1 MNKKHLR
8 RVLHVLQYTLCVVAI
23 AWLVHTVPWRDYVHL
38 ADGQRVRLI
47 AQHGETEFVIQRTAE
62 ASPETV
68 GREAIRCTKVNDH
81 EVPEVELGIATV
93 LRTTDKLQAL
103 WAILLFLP
111 VYLIQSG
118 RLVVMLAVQGVRLPL
133 WVATKLTF
141 VGNFFNFALPGTTGG
156 DLIKAYYITQ
166 YTHLKTEV
174 VTTVFLD
181 RAIGLFGLVI
191 LAGAA
196 ILLTRDP
203 QQFGQVTSSL
213 IIICAVLA
221 AGSIVV
227 FSKRV
232 RRLLELQS
240 LANLLPAAVR
250 DQVLRVGRATV
261 AMRHHKTLVLVS
273 LGMTIVLQ
281 AMVMVSAVAMARA
294 LGMKGDASYFF
305 IYVSIGFLIAAI
317 PVTPPQAFGVM
328 EYFYVLFFTQRGM
341 DNDPSQAVALALA
354 LRLTQL
360 VWSLPG
366 VLVPLLGAHRP
377 SKAELA
383 ALEDNS
389 AEPTAGDPAAA
400 TAEP

>member
-1 MNKKHLR
+1 MNKTHLR
-8 RVLHVLQYTLCVVAI
+8 WALHVLQYTLCVVAI
-23 AWLVHTVPWRDYVHL
+23 IYLVRTVPWRDYVHL
-38 ADGQRVRLI
+38 ADGQRVRLV
-47 AQHGETEFVIQRTAE
+47 AQRGETEFVIQRSAE
-62 ASPETV
+62 AGPETV
-68 GREAIRCTKVNDH
+68 GKEAIHCVRVNDRD
-81 EVPEVELGIATV
+81 VPEIEQGIATV
-93 LRTTDKLQAL
+93 LRTTDKMKAL

-111 VYLIQSG
+111 VVIIQSG
-118 RLVVMLAVQGVRLPL
+118 RLAVMLAIQEVRLPL

-166 YTHLKTEV
+166 YTPRKTEV

-191 LAGAA
+191 LAGVS
-196 ILLTRDP
+196 ILLTRNP

-213 IIICAVLA
+213 AIICAVLA
-221 AGSIVV
+221 VGSIIV
-227 FSKRV
+227 FSRRV
-232 RRLLELQS
+232 REALELRA

-261 AMRHHKTLVLVS
+261 AMRHHKPLVLLS
-273 LGMTIVLQ
+273 LGMTVVLQ
-281 AMVMVSAVAMARA
+281 AMVMISAVVMARA
-294 LGMKGDASYFF
+294 LGMEGDASYFF

-341 DNDPSQAVALALA
+341 NNDPSQAVALALA

-383 ALEDNS
+383 ALEE
-389 AEPTAGDPAAA
+389 ARPEEAAGGAAA
-400 TAEP
+400 APAET